1 MATAEAQIC
10 NKALARIG
18 IKNWIDDLTTDQSEE
33 AEACNVFYEDNRD
46 SLLKRFNWP
55 FATRRAVLAQLANE
69 SRGGWAYCFALPAD
83 CLKARYIFPD
93 GLSQV
98 LYTPVQPSQLLG
110 IWTNPRTPRVDQRVP
125 FAIEK
130 QANTESA
137 MLLCDYSTPTLVYTA
152 KTADVAQFSALFT
165 DALAWL
171 LATDLAM
178 ALTLRPDRYD
188 LAKKEAAEALKLC
201 EAESLNEAQEDV
213 PPDSEVISARL

>member
-10 NKALARIG
+10 NKALIRIG
-18 IKNWIDDLTTDQSEE
+18 VKVYLNDLTTDQSEE
-33 AEACNVFYEDNRD
+33 ADACNILYADTRD
-46 SLLKRFNWP
+46 SLLKQFNWP

-83 CLKARYIFPD
+83 CLKARYIWPD

-98 LYTPVQPSQLLG
+98 LYTPVQPSQLMG

-130 QANTESA
+130 RANSESM
-137 MLLCDYSTPTLVYTA
+137 MLLCDYATPTLVYTS
-152 KTADVAQFSALFT
+152 KTTDPTQFSALFT
-165 DALAWL
+165 DALSWL

-178 ALTLRPDRYD
+178 ALTLEPRRYE
-188 LAKKEAAEALKLC
+188 LAKKEADAALKLC
-201 EAESLNEAQEDV
+201 EAEALNEAQEDV
-213 PPDSEVISARL
+213 PPDSEIIAARL